1 MIDNLFPCDIGAFV
15 TKLNVEGSA
24 LVYSTFLGGSAFRF
38 DIIGRCQI
46 LSKTK
51 EGWPVYLS
59 GTRLGL
65 SKVDCC
71 LSPSA
76 RVKMRP
82 RRE

>member
-38 DIIGRCQI
+38 DIIA
-46 LSKTK
+46 
-51 EGWPVYLS
+51 VYLS